1 MKRADRIEYMA
12 DKSNSYRQTLGE
24 FIQDSL
30 DRIFIGV
37 SMPEYIYSKQI
48 DNIWSYVNS
57 LILDAKEL
65 ERLLSELEE
74 KVRVNNISRTPKT

>member
-1 MKRADRIEYMA
+1 MA